1 MNYSILF
8 SVSFLSVEHKVAFNT
23 RLKKKR
29 LMEEGGKISTRL
41 ARRQVSQFTVYVLL
55 SVTDLSQT
63 DWVFVHPFVCQ

>member
-1 MNYSILF
+1 
-8 SVSFLSVEHKVAFNT
+8 
-23 RLKKKR
+23 
-29 LMEEGGKISTRL
+29 MEEGGKISTRL